1 MGNYLYDDYEAKMKV
16 STDII
21 NDWNF
26 FTKLKKNFV
35 SPEKIFKF
43 VEIIFI
49 SNKSPPYHTKFL
61 QIFYNNLNILERK
74 EYFEIVKELHEDL
87 LKQLS
92 FHESYNNFNAKLCVI
107 KDKNPDRSIFN
118 YGLVKPK
125 KIALD
130 YFFLYVNY
138 HRNEFEKIKYEIKLK
153 VKEIETYPE
162 KIDTEENIKK
172 IIYEENGNRG
182 ILEVTYIGE
191 MKENQKEGKGILTKK
206 DKLTGETVFTY
217 IGEFKNNLKNGLGV
231 IKIKGNQMEGKFLN
245 DKPDGKVGIYDD
257 EGLEINEYKNGVLHG
272 RKLGLDKKGNI
283 VTSVFENGKPSYIF
297 SMYLKNIEGLF
308 TGKKNEDGLYEGIIY
323 EKEEGNVK
331 VGKFNSSF
339 HLTGEGYEYINY
351 SGLYCTYDDGNIIP
365 SLSYKIRSNGE
376 LFKGYC
382 DEDGLLHGQNAIT
395 LNYKN
400 ENSKGDLFIGNFEHG
415 EIKGYGEYYWGHG
428 DIEKKIYP
436 EGYGVRYFANRNCYM
451 EGFISDDGFAKGR
464 GFLTYDDKKY
474 TGEYLL
480 NNERCLFLSDD
491 GKALRFNICN
501 SARFNEATAKQI
513 KVEENN

>member
-206 DKLTGETVFTY
+206 DKLTGETVFT
-217 IGEFKNNLKNGLGV
+217 
-231 IKIKGNQMEGKFLN
+231 
-245 DKPDGKVGIYDD
+245 
-257 EGLEINEYKNGVLHG
+257 
-272 RKLGLDKKGNI
+272 
-283 VTSVFENGKPSYIF
+283 
-297 SMYLKNIEGLF
+297 
-308 TGKKNEDGLYEGIIY
+308 
-323 EKEEGNVK
+323 
-331 VGKFNSSF
+331 
-339 HLTGEGYEYINY
+339 
-351 SGLYCTYDDGNIIP
+351 
-365 SLSYKIRSNGE
+365 
-376 LFKGYC
+376 
-382 DEDGLLHGQNAIT
+382 
-395 LNYKN
+395 
-400 ENSKGDLFIGNFEHG
+400 
-415 EIKGYGEYYWGHG
+415 
-428 DIEKKIYP
+428 
-436 EGYGVRYFANRNCYM
+436 
-451 EGFISDDGFAKGR
+451 
-464 GFLTYDDKKY
+464 
-474 TGEYLL
+474 
-480 NNERCLFLSDD
+480 
-491 GKALRFNICN
+491 
-501 SARFNEATAKQI
+501 
-513 KVEENN
+513 